1 MSGLSSPL
9 PPAGRELRAGGEAQH
24 CPPGSW
30 LGVLGGGQLGRMFC
44 MAAQAMGYR
53 VCVLDPMPD
62 GPAGSVADRQIVA
75 AYDDPQAIDA
85 LASLCAA
92 VTTEFENVPA
102 QSLERLAQRC
112 IVRPAASAVSVAQDR
127 IVEKAFLRSCGV
139 PVGAF
144 AAIATA
150 AEGAA
155 VAPELF
161 PAICKTARL
170 GYDGK
175 GQIAVA
181 APQDLPQAWRALG
194 GVPCVVEQRI
204 DLRRELS
211 VVLARGHD
219 GAVAVFAVHENEH
232 RGGILAVSIAP
243 ARIPAE
249 TADRAREIATQIAE
263 GLQYTGVLCVELF
276 ERTDGTLLVNE
287 IAPRPHN
294 SGHATI
300 DACINSQFDQQV
312 RSLAGLPL
320 GDPTAMR
327 PSVMCNLLGDVWFGP
342 DGAPRTPPFD
352 AVLAIPGARLHL
364 YGKTEARPGR
374 KMGHVTVLGASVDE
388 ALARARLVAAIL
400 GLEEPR

>member
-1 MSGLSSPL
+1 MSGLFSPL
-9 PPAGRELRAGGEAQH
+9 SRAGRERQAEGRVQH

-53 VCVLDPMPD
+53 VCVLDPVPD

-75 AYDDPQAIDA
+75 AYDDPQALDA

-112 IVRPAASAVSVAQDR
+112 IVRPAAFAVSVAQDR
-127 IVEKAFLRSCGV
+127 IAEKAFLQSCGV
-139 PVGAF
+139 PVGAY
-144 AAIATA
+144 AAIATTSDA
-150 AEGAA
+150 AAP
-155 VAPELF
+155 APELF
-161 PAICKTARL
+161 PAICKTARM

-194 GVPCVVEQRI
+194 GAPCVVEQRV

-219 GAVAVFAVHENEH
+219 GAVAVFAVQENEH

-249 TADRAREIATQIAE
+249 TADRAREIAIQIAE
-263 GLQYTGVLCVELF
+263 GLQYSGVLCVELF

-374 KMGHVTVLGASVDE
+374 KMGHVTVLGAGVDE
-388 ALARARLVAAIL
+388 ALARARLVAEIL
-400 GLEEPR
+400 GLEAPR

>member
-1 MSGLSSPL
+1 MTGRLSSPPSL
-9 PPAGRELRAGGEAQH
+9 DRVGGKALH

-30 LGVLGGGQLGRMFC
+30 LGVIGGGQLGRMFC

-53 VCVLDPMPD
+53 VCVLDPAPD

-75 AYDDPQAIDA
+75 AYDDAQALDA
-85 LASLCAA
+85 LAALCAA

-102 QSLERLAQRC
+102 QSLARLAARC
-112 IVRPAASAVSVAQDR
+112 IVRPAPSAVSIAQDR
-127 IVEKAFLRSCGV
+127 IAEKAFLRSCGV
-139 PVGAF
+139 PVGAY
-144 AAIATA
+144 ATIAGA
-150 AEGAA
+150 AESAE
-155 VAPELF
+155 VARELF
-161 PAICKTARL
+161 PAICKTARM

-175 GQIAVA
+175 GQVAVTA
-181 APQDLPQAWRALG
+181 AKDLPQAWRALG
-194 GVPCVVEQRI
+194 SVPCVVEQRI

-232 RGGILAVSIAP
+232 RNGILAVSIAP
-243 ARIPAE
+243 ARIPPE
-249 TADRAREIATQIAE
+249 TAERARGIAVQVAQ

-276 ERTDGTLLVNE
+276 ERMDGTLLVNE

-300 DACINSQFDQQV
+300 DACIDSQFDQQV

-327 PSVMCNLLGDVWFGP
+327 PSVMCNLLGDVWFDR
-342 DGAPRTPPFD
+342 DGVSRIPPFD

-364 YGKTEARPGR
+364 YGKTQARPGR

-388 ALARARLVAAIL
+388 ALSRARLVADIL
-400 GLEEPR
+400 GLEAPR